1 MDAIKD
7 LYIKGVHTVLLYCIE
22 LRIVDLVHLPF
33 HIWDRSLWVQP
44 GLRAQLCE
52 QATQH

>member
-1 MDAIKD
+1 
-7 LYIKGVHTVLLYCIE
+7 VLYCIE

-33 HIWDRSLWVQP
+33 HKWDRSFWVQP

-52 QATQH
+52 HTTQH